1 MELFEK
7 TPCHY
12 LPECP
17 VKSYAG
23 SFNPFEVDQ
32 MSGYSTPW
40 LERGLEAENQIKTG
54 ISYNY
59 DSNTRNV
66 PSYSSPG
73 SNNYDSNIRNM
84 PSYSSSS
91 NNNRHQSPGYSNALI
106 FINFGQSWILN
117 HNGGDFK

>member
-1 MELFEK
+1 MNCESYYRNAQRSGCQEELFEK
-7 TPCHY
+7 TPCQY
-12 LPECP
+12 LPQCP

-59 DSNTRNV
+59 ESNNRNV
-66 PSYSSPG
+66 PT
-73 SNNYDSNIRNM
+73 
-84 PSYSSSS
+84 YSSSNS
-91 NNNRHQSPGYSNALI
+91 NSRQQAKLYIPST
-106 FINFGQSWILN
+106 
-117 HNGGDFK
+117 FKN